1 MATDGEV
8 TIIIQSLER
17 ISDRLDRH
25 DDKFDGIVETLQQL
39 VKIDTE
45 QRELRGSLERAFK
58 RIDTLEHTHNEHGCP
73 MFREMEKKLGDT
85 LKQLETD
92 KANLTER
99 LKNWKINQKTEWK
112 LWLKPFLELLQL
124 VFTHL
129 LFRILKGRVYGCIS
143 RMRKTSTRV

>member
-39 VKIDTE
+39 IKIDTE
-45 QRELRGSLERAFK
+45 QRELRGSIERAFK
-58 RIDTLEHTHNEHGCP
+58 RIETLEHTHNEQGCP
-73 MFREMEKKLGDT
+73 MFREMEKKRGDT
-85 LKQLETD
+85 LKQFETD

-99 LKNWKINQKTEWK
+99 LKK
-112 LWLKPFLELLQL
+112 LEDKPKDRMETMVKAFLGA
-124 VFTHL
+124 VAVGVYTFIISH
-129 LFRILKGRVYGCIS
+129 FKG
-143 RMRKTSTRV
+143 